1 MTMDLTNKNELISYL
16 KQNGLWA
23 KKSLGQN
30 FLVDRGVLDKIVT
43 AADLKLSD
51 LVLEIGPGVGALTE
65 ELVIKAGR
73 VVAIEK
79 DEKLA
84 NLLELRIKNSEL
96 SIDAEIICEDA
107 LEFDPESIIKGS
119 LDSSQ
124 NLRVA
129 RDDKGK
135 GTDLMQESLESETLN
150 LEPVPYK
157 LVANIPYYITS
168 KILEKFLTADNK
180 PVLIVLLVQK
190 EVAERV
196 CAKNG
201 DLSLL
206 GVSVQYYG
214 DPEIVDIV
222 KRDSFFPVPTV
233 DSAIIKISNIKY
245 QKSKIDEKNFFKIV
259 KAGFRARRKTL
270 FNNLKAGT
278 NLSSGQTIEL
288 LDKMNIGRNARAQE
302 LTIEQWVMLAR
313 EIENSQY

>member
-157 LVANIPYYITS
+157 LVANIPYNITS